1 MIKIYDGM
9 LLYHGSYTD
18 IPDIN
23 LEKCM
28 KGLDFG
34 KGFYLTSSCEQ
45 AYSYVPLSVKKA
57 RRLQIIAKNFAIE
70 EGKVSV
76 YKFHYDPNLLAHCF
90 QDANA
95 EWLHFVSANRDNTL
109 FPKLLKKYS
118 TADIIAGKIADDQ
131 TARILQQYINAF
143 FGIPGSPEADSE
155 AIKKLIPNRLKDQF
169 CFRTE
174 EAIKNLEFIGS
185 ECYGDIKL

>member
-1 MIKIYDGM
+1 M

-155 AIKKLIPNRLKDQF
+155 AIKKLIPNRLKDF
-169 CFRTE
+169 F
-174 EAIKNLEFIGS
+174 F
-185 ECYGDIKL
+185 

>member
-131 TARILQQYINAF
+131 TARILQQYINEF

>member
-1 MIKIYDGM
+1 MIEIYDGM

-18 IPDIN
+18 IPDID
-23 LEKCM
+23 LGKCM

-34 KGFYLTSSCEQ
+34 KGFYLTSSYEQ

-76 YKFHYDPNLLAHCF
+76 YKFYYDPNLLAHCF

-131 TARILQQYINAF
+131 TARTLQQYINAF

-185 ECYGDIKL
+185 ERYGDIKL

>member
-1 MIKIYDGM
+1 M

-95 EWLHFVSANRDNTL
+95 EWFHFVSANRDNTL